1 MFGIWG
7 KQATDL
13 SGVCAWG
20 VAKSASFVCVV
31 QFTGKDVLAQY
42 CQLSVVFY
50 FLFFFGPGGFSAHP
64 KVPAGY
70 PGERFGQIIYS
81 SEGLCWVA
89 SGDLPLREPFATGTP
104 LSDLP

>member
-42 CQLSVVFY
+42 CQLLVVFY
-50 FLFFFGPGGFSAHP
+50 FFIFLAQEASVLIQRCQLGTLGRGLGKSFTPQRDC
-64 KVPAGY
+64 AGWHLGAY
-70 PGERFGQIIYS
+70 
-81 SEGLCWVA
+81 L
-89 SGDLPLREPFATGTP
+89 
-104 LSDLP
+104 

>member
-1 MFGIWG
+1 MCGAVHREGRISLILP
-7 KQATDL
+7 AL
-13 SGVCAWG
+13 SG
-20 VAKSASFVCVV
+20 
-31 QFTGKDVLAQY
+31 
-42 CQLSVVFY
+42 
-50 FLFFFGPGGFSAHP
+50 FLFFIFFGPGGFSAHP

-89 SGDLPLREPFATGTP
+89 SGDLPLREPFAIGTP